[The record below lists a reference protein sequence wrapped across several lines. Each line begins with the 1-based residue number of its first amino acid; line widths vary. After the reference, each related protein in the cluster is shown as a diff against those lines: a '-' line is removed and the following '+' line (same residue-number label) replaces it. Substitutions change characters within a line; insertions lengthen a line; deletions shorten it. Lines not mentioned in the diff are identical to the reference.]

1 MCEKY
6 YDINIM
12 GDFNFPYI
20 EWVSHTCIPSQGR
33 EQYESA
39 EALLN
44 FINHNMLTQVIDKPT
59 RNGNILELFLTNNDR
74 IIRNIDVQET
84 KLSDH
89 DLGSVN
95 LLHNCMTETS
105 PTSLPTFEKDSFR
118 SLNLYKTDFVKVN
131 DHDILND
138 VNWDALVQ
146 LCSDDLSGNS
156 FIELLRLT
164 VLQACAMFSPKKIAE
179 TESPRKAKTEHSR
192 KRYILNRKLNAR
204 LKSLRLHN
212 PSSTKIEQLGDQISL
227 IYFDIKGSHNAEHT
241 REEKLAVAKVIENPK
256 FVFSYAKR
264 FSKQKSNVGPL
275 YHKDS
280 FTNNPSEMANIL
292 QKQYESVFSDPNRHD
307 KILPNAD
314 ISCSNPNIAD
324 IEFSKED
331 IEDEIDRD
339 AATTENDTP
348 ASVLKEC
355 KNTLSYPIYLIW
367 KKAFDTETIPSDMK
381 IQSINP
387 IFKKGD
393 KYDPSNY
400 RTISLTSHLIK
411 IFERVI
417 RQKIVS
423 HLEANDLLCRNQHG
437 FRKDQ
442 SCLTHLLKHIDDV
455 IKSILNGNEHDV
467 IYLDFA
473 KAFDK
478 VDMKYSFRS

>member
-1 MCEKY
+1 MFEKY

-12 GDFNFPYI
+12 GDFNFPNI

-74 IIRNIDVQET
+74 IIRYIDVQET

-131 DHDILND
+131 DILND

-192 KRYILNRKLNAR
+192 KRYIFNRKRRKLNAR
-204 LKSLRLHN
+204 LKSLRLQN
-212 PSSTKIEQLGDQISL
+212 PSSTKIKQLEDQISL
-227 IYFDIKGSHNAEHT
+227 IYFDIKGSHNAEDT
-241 REEKLAVAKVIENPK
+241 RQEKLAVAKVIENPK

-275 YHKDS
+275 YNKDS
-280 FTNNPSEMANIL
+280 LT
-292 QKQYESVFSDPNRHD
+292 
-307 KILPNAD
+307 
-314 ISCSNPNIAD
+314 
-324 IEFSKED
+324 
-331 IEDEIDRD
+331 
-339 AATTENDTP
+339 
-348 ASVLKEC
+348 
-355 KNTLSYPIYLIW
+355 
-367 KKAFDTETIPSDMK
+367 TIPQKWRTFYKNNTNLYLVTLTDM
-381 IQSINP
+381 IRS
-387 IFKKGD
+387 
-393 KYDPSNY
+393 YLM
-400 RTISLTSHLIK
+400 LT
-411 IFERVI
+411 
-417 RQKIVS
+417 
-423 HLEANDLLCRNQHG
+423 
-437 FRKDQ
+437 
-442 SCLTHLLKHIDDV
+442 
-455 IKSILNGNEHDV
+455 
-467 IYLDFA
+467 
-473 KAFDK
+473 
-478 VDMKYSFRS
+478 